1 MPVAYFD
8 GDDIGPFLE
17 LLLLDNRL
25 EDARSYSSMV
35 SLAVSNLAKAAEKDL
50 QADVVVCGG
59 DDVIITWPGEDLAV
73 SWIQKA
79 CAQFFGDCQR
89 TVSVGI
95 GSTAPAALGSLRR
108 AKLLGKG
115 QIVTSGVESLR

>member
-25 EDARSYSSMV
+25 EDARSYSRMV
-35 SLAVSNLAKAAEKDL
+35 SLAVSNLAEAAKKDL

-59 DDVIITWPGEDLAV
+59 DDVIVTWPGEDLAV
-73 SWIQKA
+73 DWIKRA

-95 GSTAPAALGSLRR
+95 GSTARAALEGLRR

-115 QIVTSGVESLR
+115 RIVSNGVESLR